1 MARELAYVI
10 VTPHTISKSRTG
22 GVLSRYLART
32 DLALVA
38 ARMFNPS
45 DELVERYAQSIE
57 EDEKIDMRK
66 TRTRDLLVRYVRR
79 EFGPNPQTKRPRRVL
94 LLLFEGE
101 DAVRKIWEVT
111 GGATEAQDTGE
122 TVRQTYGDFILGQD
136 GKEVRYFEPAV
147 LVAPHPSRVTRV
159 VKLWAEYSERCG
171 GLVQS
176 SHDYD
181 DPGVLEQT
189 LVMLKPDNFRVPSR
203 RAGSIMDVLST
214 SGLRIVCMKKFRM
227 TVAQAER
234 FYGPVQQVLE
244 EKFADIGGQAALNAL
259 SKAFGF
265 PIPHDVAGP
274 ICEALAPHFARAQ
287 FERIVSF
294 MTGFLPTDVE
304 EHDKPLL
311 GSEECLA
318 LVYEGPEAVAKI
330 RGILG
335 ATDPSKAAPGSV
347 RREFGSDVMVNAA
360 HASDSIA
367 NSARE
372 MDIIH
377 VTEDTLQTWVAQYC
391 Q

>member
-22 GVLSRYLART
+22 GALSRYLSRT

-45 DELVERYAQSIE
+45 NELVERYASTILD
-57 EDEKIDMRK
+57 DEKVEK

-79 EFGPNPQTKRPRRVL
+79 EFGPNPQTLRPRRVL
-94 LLLFEGE
+94 FLLFEGE
-101 DAVRKIWEVT
+101 DAVRKIWEIT

-122 TVRQTYGDFILGQD
+122 TVRQTYGDFIQGAEEGD
-136 GKEVRYFEPAV
+136 VRYFEPAV
-147 LVAPHPSRVTRV
+147 LVAPHPEHVSRVVR
-159 VKLWAEYSERCG
+159 LWAEFSDECG

-181 DPGVLEQT
+181 EEGQPEKT

-214 SGLRIVCMKKFRM
+214 SGLRVVCAKKFRM

-244 EKFADIGGQAALNAL
+244 GKFPEIGGQAAVNAL

-265 PIPHDVAGP
+265 TIPHDVTEP

-287 FERIVSF
+287 FERIVCF

-304 EHDKPLL
+304 ENEKAMT

-318 LVYEGPEAVAKI
+318 LVYEGPEAVDKI
-330 RGILG
+330 RSILG

-360 HASDSIA
+360 HASDSVDNAI
-367 NSARE
+367 RE

-377 VTEDTLQTWVAQYC
+377 VTEDSLQTWVAQYC